1 MQNQIVGDLAEEVAG
16 VENGVDLIELCA
28 GKVQIFSC
36 ARYVGVGEV
45 GAVEVVYP
53 VHETDVGENE
63 PVEFEEEVA
72 FFVRGRGFAPDG
84 DAEGVEDFSHFWF
97 FLLLLSASVNAGLLV
112 AG

>member
-28 GKVQIFSC
+28 AEVQIFSC

-72 FFVRGRGFAPDG
+72 FFVGGRGFAPDG
-84 DAEGVEDFSHFWF
+84 DAEGVEDFSHSF
-97 FLLLLSASVNAGLLV
+97 FHLLSATS
-112 AG
+112 